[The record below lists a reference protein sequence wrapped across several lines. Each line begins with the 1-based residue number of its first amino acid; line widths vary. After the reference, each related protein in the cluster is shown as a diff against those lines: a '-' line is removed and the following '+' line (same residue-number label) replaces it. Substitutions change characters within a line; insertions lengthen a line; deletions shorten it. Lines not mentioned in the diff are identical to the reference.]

1 MKKAYIVVMDFCSG
15 CIKTYE
21 HDFPEGAQNE
31 DVENWLEEKTDF
43 YRVCLSEQHL
53 LFFLLHRA
61 YGLFWGKCPIFPPLR
76 LSLNIP

>member
-31 DVENWLEEKTDF
+31 DVEGWLEEKTDF
-43 YRVCLSEQHL
+43 KSDQCY
-53 LFFLLHRA
+53 
-61 YGLFWGKCPIFPPLR
+61 YMWDWNPIPFIEEGDV
-76 LSLNIP
+76 ND